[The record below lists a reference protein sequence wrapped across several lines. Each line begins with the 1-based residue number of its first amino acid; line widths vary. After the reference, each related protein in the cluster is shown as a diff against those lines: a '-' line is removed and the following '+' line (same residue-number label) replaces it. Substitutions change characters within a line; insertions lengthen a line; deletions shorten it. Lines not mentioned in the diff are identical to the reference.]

1 MVYPHFKD
9 EETEAQKG
17 KVTSPESHSH
27 QGANLAAPEPTGAP
41 LTHKAQLGL
50 SFSHS
55 TESS

>member
-17 KVTSPESHSH
+17 KVTSPESHS
-27 QGANLAAPEPTGAP
+27 QRGANLAAYEPAGAP
-41 LTHKAQLGL
+41 LTHKAQLGP

-55 TESS
+55 TKSS